1 MYKNIKWF
9 YSKIQKTI
17 YMYTDGIYTCVS
29 QIIQSKQVQFV
40 YIIRV
45 NQYFNIINGINV
57 LDLIN

>member
-1 MYKNIKWF
+1 
-9 YSKIQKTI
+9 
-17 YMYTDGIYTCVS
+17 MYTDGMYTCVS